1 MSLNGLAGAGKAKTD
16 ILASKGIHEE
26 PYHGEMNVF
35 GGLFGKKKNKAGTR
49 TVIPIKP
56 AQACTEEAKG
66 PGATA
71 TKTEKGEEG
80 VQAKGRSNDSTRIP
94 SKIMY

>member
-26 PYHGEMNVF
+26 PYHGEMDVF

-56 AQACTEEAKG
+56 AQGSTEEAKG
-66 PGATA
+66 TGAAA
-71 TKTEKGEEG
+71 TETGKGEQG
-80 VQAKGRSNDSTRIP
+80 VKAKGRSNDFTRIP
-94 SKIMY
+94 SKRRY